1 VSDKGGIRRVAV
13 IGAGTMGGGIAQAA
27 AQSGFDVRLVDAMPG
42 ATERALKGI
51 EARLRKGV
59 ELGKLAPESVAATLG
74 RLRVDP
80 EIASAVDGADLVIE
94 AVPEDLELKRR
105 LIAEAAAAAAPDAL
119 LASNTSS
126 IAIARIASAG
136 DPART
141 LGLHFFNPVHL
152 MSLVE
157 VVTTPEL
164 APGALAAAQAF
175 VAALGKQAVTV
186 RDSPGFATSRL
197 GVALGLEAIRMLEQG
212 VASASDIDRAME
224 LGYRHPMGPLKLSD
238 LVGLDVRLGI
248 AENLHREL
256 GSETFRPPELL
267 RRLVGAG
274 RLGQKTG
281 SGFYVWRD
289 GKAAETASLE
299 DAGGAAPLQ
308 EAGARGSR
316 SGHDGR

>member
-1 VSDKGGIRRVAV
+1 
-13 IGAGTMGGGIAQAA
+13 MGGGIAQAA
-27 AQSGFDVRLVDAMPG
+27 AQSGFDVRLIDAAPG
-42 ATERALKGI
+42 AAERALKGV

-59 ELGKLAPESVAATLG
+59 ELGKIAPEAVDATLG
-74 RLRVDP
+74 RIRLEP
-80 EIASAVDGADLVIE
+80 GIAGAVADADLVIE

-105 LIAEAAAAAAPDAL
+105 LFGEVTAAVPPHAL

-126 IAIARIASAG
+126 IAIARIASSA
-136 DPART
+136 DPTRT

-152 MSLVE
+152 MTLVE

-164 APGALAAAQAF
+164 APEALAAAQAF
-175 VAALGKQAVTV
+175 VAVLGKQAVTV

-197 GVALGLEAIRMLEQG
+197 GVALGLEAIRMLKQD
-212 VASASDIDRAME
+212 VASAADIDRAME

-267 RRLVGAG
+267 RRLVGEG

-281 SGFYVWRD
+281 RGFYVWQD
-289 GKAAETASLE
+289 GKAVEPAPLG
-299 DAGGAAPLQ
+299 GGADAADAR
-308 EAGARGSR
+308 EAGVSGPR
-316 SGHDGR
+316 SGDDGQAR

>member
-1 VSDKGGIRRVAV
+1 VD
-13 IGAGTMGGGIAQAA
+13 AA
-27 AQSGFDVRLVDAMPG
+27 AG
-42 ATERALKGI
+42 AAERALKGV

-59 ELGKLAPESVAATLG
+59 ELGKLAPEAVDATLG
-74 RLRVDP
+74 RIQLGPD
-80 EIASAVDGADLVIE
+80 IAGAAAAADIVIE

-105 LIAEAAAAAAPDAL
+105 IIGEATAAVEPHAL

-126 IAIARIASAG
+126 IAIARIATAG

-152 MSLVE
+152 MTLVE

-164 APGALAAAQAF
+164 TPGALGAAQAF

-212 VASASDIDRAME
+212 VASAADIDRAME

-248 AENLHREL
+248 ADNLHREL

-281 SGFYVWRD
+281 RGFYIWKD
-289 GKAAETASLE
+289 GRAVEP
-299 DAGGAAPLQ
+299 APLNAAAHRD
-308 EAGARGSR
+308 ERVSAR
-316 SGHDGR
+316 